1 MENQQK
7 KGESEKKGN
16 LAGGKGERE
25 EKKGKK
31 GRKEGKRREKKRGR
45 KGAIPPNLCIYL
57 PPPQYLSLGESAKPK
72 KNQKMEIWRGGVE
85 KGNEAPGDHPC
96 PSRNLGEMS
105 LAEGREEGRK
115 R

>member
-1 MENQQK
+1 MK
-7 KGESEKKGN
+7 KKEIWR
-16 LAGGKGERE
+16 GER
-25 EKKGKK
+25 GK
-31 GRKEGKRREKKRGR
+31 ERRKRGR
-45 KGAIPPNLCIYL
+45 KGEKREREERRKGGEKGQFPQICVYIS
-57 PPPQYLSLGESAKPK
+57 PPQYLSLGESAKPK